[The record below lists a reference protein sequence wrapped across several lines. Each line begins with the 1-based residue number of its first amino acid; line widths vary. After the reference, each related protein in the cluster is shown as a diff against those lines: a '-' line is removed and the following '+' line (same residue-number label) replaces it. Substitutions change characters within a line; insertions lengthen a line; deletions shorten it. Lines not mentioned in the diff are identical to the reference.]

1 MKKKYLVLLLIAVL
15 SVFLLAGCNLFPPK
29 PEPEPEPEPTLD
41 NVKVEFSKEY
51 RDGDRIYVKG
61 GDNTITVTFPAPV
74 TGMVQVDLSDCTGNY
89 AKGGT
94 YLFPNTD
101 RTVWTGSVSF
111 VCGYMPP
118 YTPCDTSC
126 HPVDK
131 PCCATTVT
139 IISGAC
145 EADTCIAFPVIV
157 DCDKPFAE
165 LEIAP
170 KDCCCSECAVTIKSV
185 ADPEEEECG
194 VCPPS
199 LVPCCGDDC
208 SGLASWKVD
217 WYRVK
222 VDLTELP
229 DPEEHGDDFFEIV
242 YGLIVNSFADCCE
255 ISPCAKF
262 ITSCEGEDCPI
273 ECTLDC
279 MEEDEYWKNIY
290 FAIVTLKDNVGNTQ
304 KYYAGFVTGCV
315 ALKGEER
322 CHCRIAGWEG
332 CCEKD
337 EGVRFFPAWGIFE
350 DPTKDGF
357 KKFTIGGCKG
367 DDDCFERYK

>member
-165 LEIAP
+165 LEVAV
-170 KDCCCSECAVTIKSV
+170 KDCCCTQCAVSIKSV

-208 SGLASWKVD
+208 SGLASWKIDV
-217 WYRVK
+217 YRVK
-222 VDLTELP
+222 LRKNGKEVEDIINEV
-229 DPEEHGDDFFEIV
+229 I
-242 YGLIVNSFADCCE
+242 ADNCCE
-255 ISPCAKF
+255 LS
-262 ITSCEGEDCPI
+262 TSCLKHVTTCEGEDCPI

-279 MEEDEYWKNIY
+279 IEEEEYDGDESLYVY
-290 FAIVTLKDNVGNTQ
+290 LAEVTLKDNVGNKQTYYTAFTLTQ
-304 KYYAGFVTGCV
+304 YWNDDKDKYECSIDYAF
-315 ALKGEER
+315 
-322 CHCRIAGWEG
+322 EG
-332 CCEKD
+332 CCINNHIVWKELDWPVDKNGD
-337 EGVRFFPAWGIFE
+337 ELDTWR
-350 DPTKDGF
+350 KY
-357 KKFTIGGCKG
+357 TIGGCKG
-367 DDDCFERYK
+367 KDPCLRG

>member
-208 SGLASWKVD
+208 SGLANWKVD
-217 WYRVK
+217 VYRIKKKAYGSVCG
-222 VDLTELP
+222 L
-229 DPEEHGDDFFEIV
+229 
-242 YGLIVNSFADCCE
+242 YGLLDKVAFADCCE
-255 ISPCAKF
+255 VSPCVKLV
-262 ITSCEGEDCPI
+262 TSCEGVDCPI

-279 MEEDEYWKNIY
+279 LELEVYPDGNYYDEYYY
-290 FAIVTLKDNVGNTQ
+290 FAIVTLKDNVGNTRN
-304 KYYAGFVTGCV
+304 YYAAMVLIYKYNKTKDKYECV
-315 ALKGEER
+315 VEV
-322 CHCRIAGWEG
+322 WEG
-332 CCEKD
+332 CCTDDGILWVDPHGKD
-337 EGVRFFPAWGIFE
+337 SNL
-350 DPTKDGF
+350 
-357 KKFTIGGCKG
+357 IGACKG
-367 DDDCFERYK
+367 DSVTCNQPLP